1 MIMTDLQKACDI
13 AIRDCMGAKAGE
25 TVLVVSDTEKHEIG
39 YELYLS
45 AIRLGHKAVYSEM
58 QPLEVNGQEPPAAIA
73 DLMKQFDVVLC
84 PTLRSL
90 THTQARRDASATGAR
105 VATFPG
111 ITKDV
116 MIRGLNADYKRIAE
130 RSLNLKAVLDKGK
143 HVRVTSAKGTDIS
156 FSIDGRDAY
165 ASKGL
170 FHAKG
175 ESGNL
180 PTGETFLAPVEGT
193 AEGVFIV
200 DGSFAGVGLMKEMD
214 IKLTVE
220 SGFVTSVEGGENA
233 KQLSEILAKVGG
245 DAYNIAEF
253 GIGTNDSAQLSGL
266 ILEDEKV
273 MGTIHIA
280 VGDNMGFGG
289 KVKVPLHLDGVVKD
303 PDVYLDGELIMK
315 QGKFTIEV

>member
-25 TVLVVSDTEKHEIG
+25 TVLIVSDTEKHEIG

-143 HVRVTSAKGTDIS
+143 YVRVTSAKGTDIS

-214 IKLTVE
+214 IKLTVK

>member
-1 MIMTDLQKACDI
+1 MIMTELQKACDI

-58 QPLEVNGQEPPAAIA
+58 QPLEVNGQEPPPAIA
-73 DLMKQFDVVLC
+73 NLMKQFDVVLC

-116 MIRGLNADYKRIAE
+116 MIRGLNADYNRIAE

-200 DGSFAGVGLMKEMD
+200 DGSFAGVGLMQEMD
-214 IKLTVE
+214 IKLTVKG
-220 SGFVTSVEGGENA
+220 GFVTSVEGGENA
-233 KQLSEILAKVGG
+233 KQLSGILAKVGG

>member
-1 MIMTDLQKACDI
+1 MIMTELQKACDI

-58 QPLEVNGQEPPAAIA
+58 QPLEVNGQEPPPAIA
-73 DLMKQFDVVLC
+73 NLMKQFDVVLC

-116 MIRGLNADYKRIAE
+116 MIRGLNADYNRIAE
-130 RSLNLKAVLDKGK
+130 RSLNLKAVLDIGK
-143 HVRVTSAKGTDIS
+143 QVRVTSAKGTDIS

-170 FHAKG
+170 FHARG

-200 DGSFAGVGLMKEMD
+200 DGSFAGVGLMQEMD
-214 IKLTVE
+214 IKLTVKG
-220 SGFVTSVEGGENA
+220 GFVTSVEGGENA
-233 KQLSEILAKVGG
+233 KQLSGILAKVGG

>member
-1 MIMTDLQKACDI
+1 
-13 AIRDCMGAKAGE
+13 MGAKQDE
-25 TVLVVSDTEKHEIG
+25 KVLVVCDTEKHEIG

-45 AIRLGHKAVYSEM
+45 AIRLGHFAVYSEM
-58 QPLEVNGQEPPAAIA
+58 QPLEVNGQEPPSAIA
-73 DLMKQFDVVLC
+73 ELMRQFDVVLC

-130 RSLNLKAVLDKGK
+130 RSLNLKAVLDEGK

-156 FSIDGRDAY
+156 FSIEGRDAY

-180 PTGETFLAPVEGT
+180 PTGETFLAPLEGT

-200 DGSFAGVGLMKEMD
+200 DGSFAGVGLMKDHD
-214 IKLTVE
+214 ITLTVK
-220 SGFVTSVEGGENA
+220 SGFVTSVEGDENA

-303 PDVYLDGELIMK
+303 PDVYLDGELIMR

>member
-1 MIMTDLQKACDI
+1 
-13 AIRDCMGAKAGE
+13 MGAKPGE
-25 TVLVVSDTEKHEIG
+25 SVLVVSDTQKHEIG
-39 YELYLS
+39 YELYLA
-45 AIRLGHKAVYSEM
+45 AIRLGHKSVYVEM
-58 QPLEVNGQEPPAAIA
+58 EPLEVNGQEPLASIAAM
-73 DLMKQFDVVLC
+73 MKQFDVVLC

-130 RSLNLKAVLDKGK
+130 RSLNLKAVLEEGK
-143 HVRVTSAKGTDIS
+143 HVRVTSEKGTDIQ
-156 FSIDGRDAY
+156 FSIEGRSVH

-170 FHAKG
+170 FHAPG

-200 DGSFAGVGLMKEMD
+200 DGSFAGVGLMENSD
-214 IKLTVE
+214 IKLTVKE
-220 SGFVTSVEGGENA
+220 GVVTDIEGGDNA
-233 KQLSEILAKVGG
+233 KQLAEILAKVGG

-253 GIGTNDSAQLSGL
+253 GVGTNESAQLSGL

-289 KVKVPLHLDGVVKD
+289 KVKVPLHLDGVVKS
-303 PDVYLDGELIMK
+303 PDVYLDGKLIMK
-315 QGKFTIEV
+315 KGNFTIEV

>member
-214 IKLTVE
+214 IKLTVK

>member
-214 IKLTVE
+214 IKLTVK

-245 DAYNIAEF
+245 DAYNIAEI

>member
-58 QPLEVNGQEPPAAIA
+58 QPLDVNGQEPPSAIA

-130 RSLNLKAVLDKGK
+130 RSLNLKSVLDKGK

-214 IKLTVE
+214 IKLTVK
-220 SGFVTSVEGGENA
+220 SGFVTSIEGGENA
-233 KQLSEILAKVGG
+233 KQLSDILAKVGG

>member
-25 TVLVVSDTEKHEIG
+25 TVLVVSDTEKHEIA

-143 HVRVTSAKGTDIS
+143 HVRVTSTKGTDIS
-156 FSIDGRDAY
+156 FSIDGRDAH

-214 IKLTVE
+214 IKLTVK

>member
-1 MIMTDLQKACDI
+1 MTELQKACEI
-13 AIRDCMGAKAGE
+13 AIRDCMGAKPGE
-25 TVLVVSDTEKHEIG
+25 SVLVVSDTQKHEIG
-39 YELYLS
+39 YELYLA
-45 AIRLGHKAVYSEM
+45 AIRLGHKSVYVEM
-58 QPLEVNGQEPPAAIA
+58 EPLEVNGQEPLDSIAAM
-73 DLMKQFDVVLC
+73 MKQFDIVLC

-111 ITKDV
+111 ITKEV
-116 MIRGLNADYKRIAE
+116 MIRGLNADYKRIAD
-130 RSLNLKAVLDKGK
+130 RSLNLKAVLDEGK
-143 HVRVTSAKGTDIS
+143 HIRVTSEKGTDIQ
-156 FSIDGRDAY
+156 FSIEGRSAY

-200 DGSFAGVGLMKEMD
+200 DGSFAGVGLMENSD
-214 IKLTVE
+214 IKLTVNN
-220 SGFVTSVEGGENA
+220 GIVTDIEGGDNA
-233 KQLSEILAKVGG
+233 KQLAEILAKVGG

-253 GIGTNDSAQLSGL
+253 GVGTNESAQLSGL

-289 KVKVPLHLDGVVKD
+289 KVKVPLHLDGVVKS
-303 PDVYLDGELIMK
+303 PDVYLDGKLIMK
-315 QGKFTIEV
+315 KGNFTIEV

>member
-1 MIMTDLQKACDI
+1 MTDLQKACDI
-13 AIRDCMGAKAGE
+13 AIRDCMGAKQDE
-25 TVLVVSDTEKHEIG
+25 KVLVVCDTEKHEIG

-45 AIRLGHKAVYSEM
+45 AIRLGHFAVYSEM
-58 QPLEVNGQEPPAAIA
+58 QPLEVNGQEPPSAIA
-73 DLMKQFDVVLC
+73 ELMRQFDVVLC

-156 FSIDGRDAY
+156 FSIEGRDAY

-180 PTGETFLAPVEGT
+180 PTGETFLAPLEGT
-193 AEGVFIV
+193 AEGIFIV
-200 DGSFAGVGLMKEMD
+200 DGSFAGVGLMKDHD
-214 IKLTVE
+214 ITLTVK
-220 SGFVTSVEGGENA
+220 SGFVTSVEGDENA

-303 PDVYLDGELIMK
+303 PDVYLDGELIMR

>member
-1 MIMTDLQKACDI
+1 MTELQKACEI
-13 AIRDCMGAKAGE
+13 AIRDCMGAREGE
-25 TVLVVSDTEKHEIG
+25 SVLVVCDTDKHQIG
-39 YELYLS
+39 YELYLA
-45 AIRLGHKAVYSEM
+45 AIRLGHPAVYSEM
-58 QPLEVNGQEPPAAIA
+58 EPLEVNGQEPPAAIA
-73 DLMKQFDVVLC
+73 ELMKKFDVVLC

-111 ITKDV
+111 ITVDIMV
-116 MIRGLNADYKRIAE
+116 RGLNADYNRISE
-130 RSLNLKAVLDKGK
+130 RTLNLKAYMDKAK
-143 HVRVTSAKGTDIS
+143 TARVTSEKGTDIS
-156 FSIDGRDAY
+156 FSLEGRDAY

-170 FHAKG
+170 FHKKG

-180 PTGETFLAPVEGT
+180 PTGEAFIAPVEGT
-193 AEGVFIV
+193 ANGVFIV
-200 DGSFAGVGLMKEMD
+200 DGSFAGLGLLKDAD

-220 SGFVTSVEGGENA
+220 NGFVTKIVGGEPA
-233 KQLSEILAKVGG
+233 EKLSAILSKVGG

-280 VGDNMGFGG
+280 VGDNVGFGG
-289 KVKVPLHLDGVVKD
+289 KVKVPIHLDGVVKE
-303 PDVYLDGELIMK
+303 PDVWLDDQLIMK
-315 QGKFTIEV
+315 KGKFTIEV

>member
-1 MIMTDLQKACDI
+1 MTELQKACEI
-13 AIRDCMGAKAGE
+13 AIRDCMGAREGE
-25 TVLVVSDTEKHEIG
+25 SVLVVCDTDKHEIG
-39 YELYLS
+39 YELYLA
-45 AIRLGHKAVYSEM
+45 AIRLGHPAVYSEM
-58 QPLEVNGQEPPAAIA
+58 EPLEVNGQEPPAAIA
-73 DLMKQFDVVLC
+73 ELMKKFDVVLC

-111 ITKDV
+111 ITVDIMV
-116 MIRGLNADYKRIAE
+116 RGLNADYNRISE
-130 RSLNLKAVLDKGK
+130 RTLNLKAYMDRAKTA
-143 HVRVTSAKGTDIS
+143 RVTSTKGTDIT

-170 FHAKG
+170 FHKKG

-180 PTGETFLAPVEGT
+180 PTGEAFIAPVEGT
-193 AEGVFIV
+193 ANGVFVV
-200 DGSFAGVGLMKEMD
+200 DGSFAGLGLLKDAD

-220 SGFVTSVEGGENA
+220 NGFVTKIEGGEPA
-233 KQLSEILAKVGG
+233 EKLSAILAKVGG

-280 VGDNMGFGG
+280 VGDNVGFGG
-289 KVKVPLHLDGVVKD
+289 KVKVPIHLDGVVKE
-303 PDVYLDGELIMK
+303 PDVWLDDQLIMK
-315 QGKFTIEV
+315 KGKFTIEV

>member
-1 MIMTDLQKACDI
+1 MTELQKACEI
-13 AIRDCMGAKAGE
+13 AIRDCMGVKPGE
-25 TVLVVSDTEKHEIG
+25 SVLVVCDTEKHEIG

-45 AIRLGHKAVYSEM
+45 AIRLGHKSVYVEM
-58 QPLEVNGQEPPAAIA
+58 EPLEVNGQEPLDSIA
-73 DLMKQFDVVLC
+73 EMMKQFDVVLC

-130 RSLNLKAVLDKGK
+130 RSLNLKAVLEKGK
-143 HVRVTSAKGTDIS
+143 RVRVTSEKGTDIQ
-156 FSIDGRDAY
+156 FSIEGRSVH

-170 FHAKG
+170 FHAPG

-200 DGSFAGVGLMKEMD
+200 DGSFAGVGLMENSD
-214 IKLTVE
+214 IKLTVKN
-220 SGFVTSVEGGENA
+220 GVVTDIEGGENA
-233 KQLSEILAKVGG
+233 TQLAKILAKVGG

-253 GIGTNDSAQLSGL
+253 GVGTNESAQLSGL

-289 KVKVPLHLDGVVKD
+289 KVKVPLHLDGVVKS

-315 QGKFTIEV
+315 KGNFTIEV

>member
-1 MIMTDLQKACDI
+1 MTDLQKACDI
-13 AIRDCMGAKAGE
+13 AIRDCMGTKAGE

-214 IKLTVE
+214 IKLTVK

-245 DAYNIAEF
+245 DAYNIAEI

>member
-1 MIMTDLQKACDI
+1 MTELQKACEI
-13 AIRDCMGAKAGE
+13 AIRDCMGAKPGE
-25 TVLVVSDTEKHEIG
+25 SVLVVCDTEKHEIG

-45 AIRLGHKAVYSEM
+45 AIRLGHKSVYMEM
-58 QPLEVNGQEPPAAIA
+58 EPLEVNGQEPLDSIA
-73 DLMKQFDVVLC
+73 EMMKQFDVVLC

-130 RSLNLKAVLDKGK
+130 RSLNLKAVLEKGK
-143 HVRVTSAKGTDIS
+143 RVRVTSEKGTDIQ
-156 FSIDGRDAY
+156 FSIEGRSVH

-170 FHAKG
+170 FHAPG

-200 DGSFAGVGLMKEMD
+200 DGSFAGVGLMENSD
-214 IKLTVE
+214 IKLTVKN
-220 SGFVTSVEGGENA
+220 GVVTDIEGGENA
-233 KQLSEILAKVGG
+233 TQLAKILAKVGG

-253 GIGTNDSAQLSGL
+253 GVGTNESAQLSGL

-289 KVKVPLHLDGVVKD
+289 KVKVQLHLDGVVKS

-315 QGKFTIEV
+315 KGNFTIEV

>member
-1 MIMTDLQKACDI
+1 MIMTELQKACDI

-58 QPLEVNGQEPPAAIA
+58 QPLEVNGQEPPPAIA
-73 DLMKQFDVVLC
+73 NLMKQFDVVLC

-116 MIRGLNADYKRIAE
+116 MIRGLNADYSRIAE
-130 RSLNLKAVLDKGK
+130 RSLNLKAVLDIGK
-143 HVRVTSAKGTDIS
+143 QVRVTSAKGTDIS

-170 FHAKG
+170 FHARG

-200 DGSFAGVGLMKEMD
+200 DGSFAGVGLMQEMD
-214 IKLTVE
+214 IKLTVKG
-220 SGFVTSVEGGENA
+220 GFVTSVEGGENA
-233 KQLSEILAKVGG
+233 KQLSGILAKVGG

>member
-1 MIMTDLQKACDI
+1 
-13 AIRDCMGAKAGE
+13 MGAKQDE
-25 TVLVVSDTEKHEIG
+25 KVLVVCDTEKHEIG

-45 AIRLGHKAVYSEM
+45 AIRLGHFAVYSEM
-58 QPLEVNGQEPPAAIA
+58 QPLEVNGQEPPSAIA
-73 DLMKQFDVVLC
+73 ELMRQFDVVLC

-156 FSIDGRDAY
+156 FSIEGRDAY

-180 PTGETFLAPVEGT
+180 PTGETFLAPLEGT
-193 AEGVFIV
+193 AEGIFIV
-200 DGSFAGVGLMKEMD
+200 DGSFAGVGLMKDHD
-214 IKLTVE
+214 ITLTVK
-220 SGFVTSVEGGENA
+220 SGFVTSVEGDENA

-303 PDVYLDGELIMK
+303 PDVYLDGELIMR

>member
-1 MIMTDLQKACDI
+1 
-13 AIRDCMGAKAGE
+13 MGAKPGE
-25 TVLVVSDTEKHEIG
+25 SVLVVCDTEKHEIG
-39 YELYLS
+39 YELYLA
-45 AIRLGHKAVYSEM
+45 AIRLGHKSVYVEM
-58 QPLEVNGQEPPAAIA
+58 EPLEVNGQEPLNSIAAM
-73 DLMKQFDVVLC
+73 MKQFDVVLC

-130 RSLNLKAVLDKGK
+130 RTLNLKAVLEKGK
-143 HVRVTSAKGTDIS
+143 RVRVTSQKGTDIQ
-156 FSIDGRDAY
+156 FSIEGRSVH

-170 FHAKG
+170 FHAPG

-200 DGSFAGVGLMKEMD
+200 DGSFAGVGLMENSD
-214 IKLTVE
+214 IKLTVKN
-220 SGFVTSVEGGENA
+220 GVVTDIEGGDNA
-233 KQLSEILAKVGG
+233 KQLAEILAKVGG

-253 GIGTNDSAQLSGL
+253 GVGTNESAQLSGL

-289 KVKVPLHLDGVVKD
+289 KVKVPLHLDGVVKS

-315 QGKFTIEV
+315 KGEFTIEV

>member
-1 MIMTDLQKACDI
+1 
-13 AIRDCMGAKAGE
+13 
-25 TVLVVSDTEKHEIG
+25 
-39 YELYLS
+39 
-45 AIRLGHKAVYSEM
+45 
-58 QPLEVNGQEPPAAIA
+58 
-73 DLMKQFDVVLC
+73 
-84 PTLRSL
+84 
-90 THTQARRDASATGAR
+90 
-105 VATFPG
+105 
-111 ITKDV
+111 

-130 RSLNLKAVLDKGK
+130 RSLNLKAVLGKGK
-143 HVRVTSAKGTDIS
+143 RVRVTSEKGTDIQ
-156 FSIDGRDAY
+156 FSIEGRSVH

-170 FHAKG
+170 FHAPG

-200 DGSFAGVGLMKEMD
+200 DGSFAGVGLMENSD
-214 IKLTVE
+214 IKLTVK
-220 SGFVTSVEGGENA
+220 GGVVTDIEGGENA
-233 KQLSEILAKVGG
+233 KQLAEILAKVGG

-253 GIGTNDSAQLSGL
+253 GVGTNESAQLSGL

-289 KVKVPLHLDGVVKD
+289 NVKVPLHLDGVVKS

-315 QGKFTIEV
+315 KGNFTIEV

>member
-1 MIMTDLQKACDI
+1 
-13 AIRDCMGAKAGE
+13 MGVKPGE
-25 TVLVVSDTEKHEIG
+25 SVLVVCDTEKHEIG

-45 AIRLGHKAVYSEM
+45 AIRLGHKSVYVEM
-58 QPLEVNGQEPPAAIA
+58 EPLEVNGQEPLDSIA
-73 DLMKQFDVVLC
+73 EMMKQFDVVLC

-130 RSLNLKAVLDKGK
+130 RSLNLKAVLEKGK
-143 HVRVTSAKGTDIS
+143 RVRVTSEKGTDIQ
-156 FSIDGRDAY
+156 FSIEGRSVH

-170 FHAKG
+170 FHAPG

-200 DGSFAGVGLMKEMD
+200 DGSFAGVGLMENSD
-214 IKLTVE
+214 IKLTVKN
-220 SGFVTSVEGGENA
+220 GVVTDIEGGENA
-233 KQLSEILAKVGG
+233 TQLAKILAKVGG

-253 GIGTNDSAQLSGL
+253 GVGTNESAQLSGL

-289 KVKVPLHLDGVVKD
+289 KVKVPLHLDGVVKS

-315 QGKFTIEV
+315 KGNFTIEV

>member
-1 MIMTDLQKACDI
+1 MTELQKACEI
-13 AIRDCMGAKAGE
+13 AIRDCMGAKPGE
-25 TVLVVSDTEKHEIG
+25 SVLVVCDTEKHEIG

-45 AIRLGHKAVYSEM
+45 AIRLGHKSVYVEM
-58 QPLEVNGQEPPAAIA
+58 EPLEVNGQEPLDSIA
-73 DLMKQFDVVLC
+73 EMMKQFDVVLC

-130 RSLNLKAVLDKGK
+130 RSLNLKAVLEKGK
-143 HVRVTSAKGTDIS
+143 RVRVTSEKGTDIQ
-156 FSIDGRDAY
+156 FSIEGRSVH

-170 FHAKG
+170 FHAPG

-200 DGSFAGVGLMKEMD
+200 DGSFAGVGLMENSD
-214 IKLTVE
+214 IKLTVKN
-220 SGFVTSVEGGENA
+220 GVVTDIEGGENA
-233 KQLSEILAKVGG
+233 TQLAKILAKVGG

-253 GIGTNDSAQLSGL
+253 GVGTNESAQLSGL

-289 KVKVPLHLDGVVKD
+289 KVKVPLHLDGVVKS

-315 QGKFTIEV
+315 KGNFTIEV

>member
-1 MIMTDLQKACDI
+1 
-13 AIRDCMGAKAGE
+13 MGAKPGE
-25 TVLVVSDTEKHEIG
+25 SVLVVCDTEKHEIG

-45 AIRLGHKAVYSEM
+45 AIRLGHKSVYVEM
-58 QPLEVNGQEPPAAIA
+58 EPLEVNGQEPLDSIA
-73 DLMKQFDVVLC
+73 EMMKQFDVVLC

-130 RSLNLKAVLDKGK
+130 RSLNLKAVLEKGK
-143 HVRVTSAKGTDIS
+143 RVRVTSEKGTDIQ
-156 FSIDGRDAY
+156 FSIEGRSVH

-170 FHAKG
+170 FHAPG

-200 DGSFAGVGLMKEMD
+200 DGSFAGVGLMENSD
-214 IKLTVE
+214 IKLTVKN
-220 SGFVTSVEGGENA
+220 GVVTDIEGGENA
-233 KQLSEILAKVGG
+233 TQLAKILAKVGG

-253 GIGTNDSAQLSGL
+253 GVGTNESAQLSGL

-289 KVKVPLHLDGVVKD
+289 KVKVPLHLDGVVKS

-315 QGKFTIEV
+315 KGNFTIEV

>member
-1 MIMTDLQKACDI
+1 
-13 AIRDCMGAKAGE
+13 MGAKKDE
-25 TVLVVSDTEKHEIG
+25 KVLVVCDTEKHEIG

-45 AIRLGHKAVYSEM
+45 AIRLGHFAVYSEM
-58 QPLEVNGQEPPAAIA
+58 QPLEVNGQEPPSAIA
-73 DLMKQFDVVLC
+73 ELMRQFDVVLC

-156 FSIDGRDAY
+156 FSIEGRDAY

-180 PTGETFLAPVEGT
+180 PTGETFLAPLEGT

-200 DGSFAGVGLMKEMD
+200 DGSFAGVGLMKDHD
-214 IKLTVE
+214 ITLTVK
-220 SGFVTSVEGGENA
+220 SGFVTSVEGDENA

-303 PDVYLDGELIMK
+303 PDVYLDGELIMR

>member
-1 MIMTDLQKACDI
+1 MTELQKACEI
-13 AIRDCMGAKAGE
+13 AIRDCMGAKPGE
-25 TVLVVSDTEKHEIG
+25 SVLVVCDTEKHEIG

-45 AIRLGHKAVYSEM
+45 AIRLGHKSVYLEM
-58 QPLEVNGQEPPAAIA
+58 EPLEVNGQEPLDSIAAM
-73 DLMKQFDVVLC
+73 MKQFDVVLC

-90 THTQARRDASATGAR
+90 THTQARRDASATGTR

-130 RSLNLKAVLDKGK
+130 RSLNLKAVLEKGK
-143 HVRVTSAKGTDIS
+143 HVRVTSQKGTDIQ
-156 FSIDGRDAY
+156 FSIEGRSVH

-170 FHAKG
+170 FHAPG

-200 DGSFAGVGLMKEMD
+200 DGSFAGVGLMENSD
-214 IKLTVE
+214 IKLTVKN
-220 SGFVTSVEGGENA
+220 GMVTDIEGGENA
-233 KQLSEILAKVGG
+233 KQLAEILAKVGG

-253 GIGTNDSAQLSGL
+253 GVGTNESAKLSGL

-289 KVKVPLHLDGVVKD
+289 KVKVPLHLDGVVKS

-315 QGKFTIEV
+315 KGNFTIEV